1 MKKQLKQYLQ
11 FSAKEL
17 LIFFI
22 LLLVVAGF
30 LLYPK
35 LFKTPNTSVANIST
49 LESPKNNVNAS
60 TKEEY
65 SFNNKQPSNNNQYLN
80 NHTSTKS
87 SLNPFS
93 FNPNELDYNGFIKLG
108 LREKTIKTILNYRS
122 KGGKFYKAEDFRKIW
137 GLKKEEADV
146 LIPFIVLES
155 NKNYS
160 LPIYQNNVKH
170 SALKRICINTASAYE
185 FKSIPALGNLAFK
198 IVNFR
203 EKLGGFTTIQQ
214 VAETYGITD
223 SIFNAILP
231 YLTITNNTINQLN
244 INLASESELSKHPYI
259 SKDVARAIVIYRNQ
273 HGNYTSVDDLKKI
286 VFLKADIIE
295 RIKPYLTV

>member
-65 SFNNKQPSNNNQYLN
+65 SFNNKQPSNNNQFLN
-80 NHTSTKS
+80 NNTSTKS

-160 LPIYQNNVKH
+160 LPNYQNNVKH

-244 INLASESELSKHPYI
+244 INLASEFELSKHPYI